1 MLKNVIIL
9 LRADLEGWLN
19 GLRRGGEAWRKAAL
33 KGIGYLVFIVALS
46 VLGNSLFTHLRLTEA
61 EPTLLLSVINGFMVF
76 GIIVVAKELMESSLK
91 SLYEA
96 PDTALLHAA
105 PIQPVTIFGYKFI
118 HLTITRFLSILCF
131 LGPPWVAFGLI
142 FELPWH
148 FYAVLFP
155 VCLCLLVMIASYVTI
170 SVMLIARFFSSGW
183 LLSTLKVLGTAIGVT
198 VGFLLSLTLFFEF
211 EPIHIKQFLLNWASE
226 RKADT
231 TTSWYPHEWM
241 GKLLL
246 SWVTE
251 STMAVRLRWALGG
264 IGGSLAAAGMATL
277 VAQLIYQRGWENI
290 RQLKV
295 SKRRPVRSTTVP
307 QVSSIDL
314 RQSKTSHLE
323 RMWRTLGRGRIRSMM
338 LKDFLIFVRHS
349 GRLIAIA
356 MLTLFLVVHIAIL
369 FVHEGS
375 ADVNAGLV
383 LTVQIVLYS
392 MLITFGISCN
402 GLRDEAKT
410 WWMLKVSPVT
420 PKLVFTSKFLTALL
434 CALIYAEFWSVF
446 AVGLLRIPRDAWI
459 PAMLT
464 PVLTLP
470 TACAVNTM
478 IGTLPWMAELTHW
491 GNTQAKTPKP
501 ILRVLTFTVALIVDI
516 ALVLAPVITWY
527 TQSFIA
533 FIGLLIL
540 FVGIFIISYRW
551 GIGNLRR
558 LLIAQQ

>member
-1 MLKNVIIL
+1 MLKNVTIL
-9 LRADLEGWLN
+9 LKADWQGWLN
-19 GLRRGGEAWRKAAL
+19 GLKYGGEAWRKVAL

-61 EPTLLLSVINGFMVF
+61 APTLMLSVINGFMVF

-96 PDTALLHAA
+96 PDTTLLHAA
-105 PIQPVTIFGYKFI
+105 PIQPIAIFGYKFI
-118 HLTITRFLSILCF
+118 HLTIARFLSILCF

-155 VCLCLLVMIASYVTI
+155 VCLCLLLMIASYVTI

-183 LLSTLKVLGTAIGVT
+183 LLATLKMLGTAIGVA

-226 RKADT
+226 RTTDT
-231 TTSWYPHEWM
+231 TASWYPHEWI

-251 STMAVRLRWALGG
+251 STIGVRLRWALGG
-264 IGGSLAAAGMATL
+264 ISGSLAAVGMATL

-295 SKRRPVRSTTVP
+295 SKRKPLRST
-307 QVSSIDL
+307 DD
-314 RQSKTSHLE
+314 SKASHLE

-349 GRLIAIA
+349 GRLIAVV
-356 MLTLFLVVHIAIL
+356 MLTLFLVIHIAIL
-369 FVHEGS
+369 FAHEGS

-410 WWMLKVSPVT
+410 WWMLKASPVT

-434 CALIYAEFWSVF
+434 CALIYAEFWSLF
-446 AVGLLRIPRDAWI
+446 AVCLLRIPRDAWI
-459 PAMLT
+459 PMLLT

-470 TACAVNTM
+470 TACAMNTA
-478 IGTLPWMAELTHW
+478 IGTLPWMAELTHD
-491 GNTQAKTPKP
+491 PKP
-501 ILRVLTFTVALIVDI
+501 ISRVLTFTVTA
-516 ALVLAPVITWY
+516 
-527 TQSFIA
+527 
-533 FIGLLIL
+533 
-540 FVGIFIISYRW
+540 YR
-551 GIGNLRR
+551 
-558 LLIAQQ
+558 

>member
-1 MLKNVIIL
+1 MLKNVTIL
-9 LRADLEGWLN
+9 LKADWQGWLN
-19 GLRRGGEAWRKAAL
+19 GLRYGGEAWRKAAL

-46 VLGNSLFTHLRLTEA
+46 VLGNSLFRHLRLTEA
-61 EPTLLLSVINGFMVF
+61 EPTLMLSVINGFMVF

-96 PDTALLHAA
+96 PDTTLLHAA
-105 PIQPVTIFGYKFI
+105 PIQPIAIFGYKFI
-118 HLTITRFLSILCF
+118 HLTIARFLSILCF

-155 VCLCLLVMIASYVTI
+155 VCLCLLLMIASYVTI

-183 LLSTLKVLGTAIGVT
+183 LLATLKVLGTAIGVA

-211 EPIHIKQFLLNWASE
+211 EPIHIKQFLLNWAAE
-226 RKADT
+226 RTTDT
-231 TTSWYPHEWM
+231 TASWYPHEWI

-251 STMAVRLRWALGG
+251 STIGVRLRWALGG
-264 IGGSLAAAGMATL
+264 ISGSLAAVGMATL

-295 SKRRPVRSTTVP
+295 AKRRPLRST
-307 QVSSIDL
+307 DD
-314 RQSKTSHLE
+314 SKASHLE
-323 RMWRTLGRGRIRSMM
+323 RMWRTLGRGKIRSMM

-349 GRLIAIA
+349 GRLIAVV
-356 MLTLFLVVHIAIL
+356 MLTLFLVIHIAIL
-369 FVHEGS
+369 FAHEGS
-375 ADVNAGLV
+375 PDVNAGLV

-392 MLITFGISCN
+392 ILITFGISCN

-420 PKLVFTSKFLTALL
+420 PNLVFTSKFLTALV
-434 CALIYAEFWSVF
+434 CALIYVEFWSVF

-459 PAMLT
+459 PMLLT

-470 TACAVNTM
+470 TACAVNTV
-478 IGTLPWMAELTHW
+478 IGTLPWMAELTHE
-491 GNTQAKTPKP
+491 PKP
-501 ILRVLTFTVALIVDI
+501 ILRVLTFTGTLIVDVV
-516 ALVLAPVITWY
+516 LVLAPVIAWY
-527 TQSFIA
+527 TEGFIA
-533 FIGLLIL
+533 FIGLVIL
-540 FVGIFIISYRW
+540 LVGVFALSYRW

-558 LLIAQQ
+558 LLVAQQ

>member
-9 LRADLEGWLN
+9 LRADLQGWLN
-19 GLRRGGEAWRKAAL
+19 GLRRGGEARRRAAL

-61 EPTLLLSVINGFMVF
+61 EPTLMLSVINGFMVF
-76 GIIVVAKELMESSLK
+76 GLIVVAKELMESSLK

-105 PIQPVTIFGYKFI
+105 PIQAVTIFGYKFI
-118 HLTITRFLSILCF
+118 HFTLTRFLSILCF

-155 VCLCLLVMIASYVTI
+155 ACLCLLIMIASYVTI

-231 TTSWYPHEWM
+231 TASWYPHEWI

-251 STMAVRLRWALGG
+251 STIAVRLRWALGG
-264 IGGSLAAAGMATL
+264 IGGSFAAAGMAML

-290 RQLKV
+290 RQLKT
-295 SKRRPVRSTTVP
+295 KRRPVRSTFVP
-307 QVSSIDL
+307 QTSIDL
-314 RQSKTSHLE
+314 RQSKGSHLE
-323 RMWRTLGRGRIRSMM
+323 RMWRTFGRGRIRSMM

-375 ADVNAGLV
+375 ADVNAGLI

-410 WWMLKVSPVT
+410 WWMLKVAPVT
-420 PKLVFTSKFLTALL
+420 PKLVFTSKFLTALV

-464 PVLTLP
+464 PILTLP

-478 IGTLPWMAELTHW
+478 IGTLPWMAELTH
-491 GNTQAKTPKP
+491 QPKP
-501 ILRVLTFTVALIVDI
+501 ILRVLTFTVTLIIDI
-516 ALVLAPVITWY
+516 GLVLAPVIAWY
-527 TQSFIA
+527 TGSFVA
-533 FIGLLIL
+533 FIGLVIL
-540 FVGIFIISYRW
+540 LAGVFAISYRW

-558 LLIAQQ
+558 LLIARQ

>member
-1 MLKNVIIL
+1 MEGSHQPIVENMLKNVIIL
-9 LRADLEGWLN
+9 LKADLQGWLN
-19 GLRRGGEAWRKAAL
+19 GLRHDGEAWRKAAL

-61 EPTLLLSVINGFMVF
+61 EPTLILGVINGFMVF

-105 PIQPVTIFGYKFI
+105 PIQPIAIFGYKFI
-118 HLTITRFLSILCF
+118 HLTIARFLSILCF

-155 VCLCLLVMIASYVTI
+155 VCLCLLLMIASYVTI

-183 LLSTLKVLGTAIGVT
+183 LLATLKVLGTAIGVT

-226 RKADT
+226 RATDT
-231 TTSWYPHEWM
+231 AASWYPHEWI

-251 STMAVRLRWALGG
+251 STMGVRLRWALGG

-290 RQLKV
+290 RRLKV
-295 SKRRPVRSTTVP
+295 SKRRPMRST
-307 QVSSIDL
+307 DD
-314 RQSKTSHLE
+314 SKASHLE

-349 GRLIAIA
+349 GRLIAVV
-356 MLTLFLVVHIAIL
+356 MLTLFLVIHIAIL

-410 WWMLKVSPVT
+410 WWMLKASPIT

-434 CALIYAEFWSVF
+434 CALIYAEFWSLF
-446 AVGLLRIPRDAWI
+446 AVGLLRIPTDAWT
-459 PAMLT
+459 PVLLT

-470 TACAVNTM
+470 TACAVNTA
-478 IGTLPWMAELTHW
+478 IGTLPWMAELTH
-491 GNTQAKTPKP
+491 QPKP
-501 ILRVLTFTVALIVDI
+501 ILRVLTFTVTLIVDVV
-516 ALVLAPVITWY
+516 LVLAPVIAWY
-527 TQSFIA
+527 TESFIVL
-533 FIGLLIL
+533 IGLVIFL
-540 FVGIFIISYRW
+540 VGVFALSYRW

-558 LLIAQQ
+558 LLVAQQFF

>member
-1 MLKNVIIL
+1 MQKNVIIL
-9 LRADLEGWLN
+9 LRADLQGWLN
-19 GLRRGGEAWRKAAL
+19 GLTRGGEAWRKAAL
-33 KGIGYLVFIVALS
+33 KGVGYLVFIVALS

-61 EPTLLLSVINGFMVF
+61 EPTLLLGVINGFMVF
-76 GIIVVAKELMESSLK
+76 GIIVIAKELMESSLK

-105 PIQPVTIFGYKFI
+105 PIQPVAIFGYKFI

-142 FELPWH
+142 FGLPWH

-155 VCLCLLVMIASYVTI
+155 VCLCLLVMIAGYVTI

-183 LLSTLKVLGTAIGVT
+183 LLATLKVLGTAVGVT

-211 EPIHIKQFLLNWASE
+211 EPIRIKQLLLNWASE
-226 RKADT
+226 RT
-231 TTSWYPHEWM
+231 TDAAASWYPHEWI

-251 STMAVRLRWALGG
+251 STIGIRLRWALGG
-264 IGGSLAAAGMATL
+264 FGGSLAAAGVATL

-295 SKRRPVRSTTVP
+295 SKRKPVRSTN
-307 QVSSIDL
+307 D
-314 RQSKTSHLE
+314 SKASHLE
-323 RMWRTLGRGRIRSMM
+323 RLRRTIGRGKIRSMM

-349 GRLIAIA
+349 GRLIAIV

-369 FVHEGS
+369 LVQEGS
-375 ADVNAGLV
+375 ADTNAGLV

-410 WWMLKVSPVT
+410 WWMLKAAPVT

-434 CALIYAEFWSVF
+434 CALIYAEFWSLF
-446 AVGLLRIPRDAWI
+446 AVGTLRIPREAWI
-459 PAMLT
+459 PVMLT
-464 PVLTLP
+464 PILTLP
-470 TACAVNTM
+470 TACALNTA
-478 IGTLPWMAELTHW
+478 IGTLPWMAELTH
-491 GNTQAKTPKP
+491 QPKP
-501 ILRVLTFTVALIVDI
+501 ILRVLTFTVTLIIDV
-516 ALVLAPVITWY
+516 ALVLAPVIAWY
-527 TQSFIA
+527 MESLIA
-533 FIGLLIL
+533 FVGLVIL
-540 FVGIFIISYRW
+540 LAGVFGISYRW
-551 GIGNLRR
+551 GIGNLRK
-558 LLIAQQ
+558 LLVAQ

>member
-1 MLKNVIIL
+1 MLKNVTIL
-9 LRADLEGWLN
+9 LKADWQGWLN
-19 GLRRGGEAWRKAAL
+19 GLRYGGEAWRKAAL

-46 VLGNSLFTHLRLTEA
+46 VLGHSLFTHLRLTEA
-61 EPTLLLSVINGFMVF
+61 EPTLMLSVINGFMVF

-96 PDTALLHAA
+96 PDTTLLHAA
-105 PIQPVTIFGYKFI
+105 PIQPIAIFGYKFI
-118 HLTITRFLSILCF
+118 HLTIARFLSILCF

-155 VCLCLLVMIASYVTI
+155 VCLCLLLMIASYVTI

-183 LLSTLKVLGTAIGVT
+183 LLATLKMLGTAIGVT

-226 RKADT
+226 RTTDT
-231 TTSWYPHEWM
+231 TASWYPHEWI

-251 STMAVRLRWALGG
+251 STIGVRLRWALGG
-264 IGGSLAAAGMATL
+264 ISGSLAAVGMAML

-295 SKRRPVRSTTVP
+295 SKRKPLRST
-307 QVSSIDL
+307 DDA
-314 RQSKTSHLE
+314 KASHLE

-349 GRLIAIA
+349 GRLIAVV
-356 MLTLFLVVHIAIL
+356 MLTLFLVIHIAIL
-369 FVHEGS
+369 FAHEGS

-410 WWMLKVSPVT
+410 WWMLKASPVT
-420 PKLVFTSKFLTALL
+420 PKLVFTSKCLTALL
-434 CALIYAEFWSVF
+434 CALIYAEFWSLF
-446 AVGLLRIPRDAWI
+446 AVCLLRIPRDAWI
-459 PAMLT
+459 PVLLT

-470 TACAVNTM
+470 TACAMNTA
-478 IGTLPWMAELTHW
+478 IGTLPWMAELTHE
-491 GNTQAKTPKP
+491 PKP
-501 ILRVLTFTVALIVDI
+501 ILRVLTFTVTLIVDVI
-516 ALVLAPVITWY
+516 LVLAPVIAWY
-527 TQSFIA
+527 TESFIA
-533 FIGLLIL
+533 FIGLVIL
-540 FVGIFIISYRW
+540 LVGVFALSYRW

>member
-9 LRADLEGWLN
+9 LKADLQGWLN
-19 GLRRGGEAWRKAAL
+19 GFRRGGEAWRKAAL

-96 PDTALLHAA
+96 PDTALLHTA

-155 VCLCLLVMIASYVTI
+155 VCLCLLVMIAGYVTI

-231 TTSWYPHEWM
+231 TASWYPHEWI

-295 SKRRPVRSTTVP
+295 SKRRPVRSTIVP
-307 QVSSIDL
+307 EVSSIDL
-314 RQSKTSHLE
+314 PQSKMSHLE

-410 WWMLKVSPVT
+410 WWMLKASPVT

-459 PAMLT
+459 LVMLT

-470 TACAVNTM
+470 AACAVNTT
-478 IGTLPWMAELTHW
+478 IGTLPWMAELTH
-491 GNTQAKTPKP
+491 QPKP
-501 ILRVLTFTVALIVDI
+501 ILRVLTFTVTLIVDI
-516 ALVLAPVITWY
+516 ALVLAPVIAWY

-533 FIGLLIL
+533 FIGLVIL
-540 FVGIFIISYRW
+540 LAGVFAISYRW
-551 GIGNLRR
+551 GVGNLRK
-558 LLIAQQ
+558 LLVAQQFL

>member
-1 MLKNVIIL
+1 MLKDVIIL
-9 LRADLEGWLN
+9 LRADLQGWLN
-19 GLRRGGEAWRKAAL
+19 GLKSGGEAWRKAAL

-61 EPTLLLSVINGFMVF
+61 EPTLMLGVINGFMVF

-105 PIQPVTIFGYKFI
+105 PIQPVAIFGYKFI
-118 HLTITRFLSILCF
+118 HLTIARFLSILCF

-148 FYAVLFP
+148 FYIVLFP
-155 VCLCLLVMIASYVTI
+155 VCLCLLIMIAGYVTI

-183 LLSTLKVLGTAIGVT
+183 LLTTLKVLGTAIGVT

-211 EPIHIKQFLLNWASE
+211 EPIHLKQFLLNWASE
-226 RKADT
+226 RTADT
-231 TTSWYPHEWM
+231 TTAWYPHEWI

-251 STMAVRLRWALGG
+251 STIGIRLRWALGG

-277 VAQLIYQRGWENI
+277 VAQCIYQRGWENI

-295 SKRRPVRSTTVP
+295 KRRPVRSTNGAKV
-307 QVSSIDL
+307 
-314 RQSKTSHLE
+314 SHLE
-323 RMWRTLGRGRIRSMM
+323 RMWQALGRGRMRSMM
-338 LKDFLIFVRHS
+338 LKDFLIFVRHT
-349 GRLIAIA
+349 GRLIAIL
-356 MLTLFLVVHIAIL
+356 MLTLFLVIHIAIL
-369 FVHEGS
+369 FMQEGG

-402 GLRDEAKT
+402 GLRDEIKT
-410 WWMLKVSPVT
+410 WWMLKASPVT

-434 CALIYAEFWSVF
+434 CALIYAEFWSLF

-459 PAMLT
+459 PVLLT

-470 TACAVNTM
+470 TACAVNTA
-478 IGTLPWMAELTHW
+478 IGTLPWMAELTH
-491 GNTQAKTPKP
+491 QPKP
-501 ILRVLTFTVALIVDI
+501 ILRVLTFTVTLIVDVV
-516 ALVLAPVITWY
+516 LVLAPVIAWY
-527 TQSFIA
+527 TESFIA
-533 FIGLLIL
+533 LIGL
-540 FVGIFIISYRW
+540 VIFFGGVFALSYRW

-558 LLIAQQ
+558 LLIAPQ